1 MTWKFLIL
9 WTLSYVDLF
18 LFFFLSILFTIEPTN
33 IKKSFWKTYINLTN
47 VFEHG
52 LTTFLSIF
60 IFLIFLFMCPN
71 LSVYIFVIYK
81 WFKVRAWFTFW
92 LNLKEI
98 QASEYIG
105 KNHNPIFSDSALFLK
120 FPLSRCVWNKIYKI
134 YCLYTFFS

>member
-33 IKKSFWKTYINLTN
+33 IKKSLNMDWQLFSQY
-47 VFEHG
+47 
-52 LTTFLSIF
+52 
-60 IFLIFLFMCPN
+60 FLIFLFMCPN
-71 LSVYIFVIYK
+71 LFVYIFVIYK

-105 KNHNPIFSDSALFLK
+105 KNHNPIFLDSALFLK
-120 FPLSRCVWNKIYKI
+120 FPLSHCVWNKIYKI
-134 YCLYTFFS
+134 YWLYTFFS